1 MRLGNSSPGRLG
13 REGMTVP
20 DELCLDNM
28 TECPA
33 SKLFDIIS
41 YLHGHN

>member
-13 REGMTVP
+13 REGMAVP
-20 DELCLDNM
+20 DELCLDM
-28 TECPA
+28 TECSA
-33 SKLFDIIS
+33 SKLFDIIG